1 MDIVYLGH
9 SSFRLHADGM
19 VVVTDPFPPS
29 LGLRMD
35 PRPAAVVT
43 VSNHAPQPLGGRRGG
58 RRSAGVLGA
67 GGEYEYNGIVVRG
80 VMTPLPAGVPHERR
94 NVAYTI
100 EMDGVNLC
108 HLGDLALP
116 LTTRQVD
123 ELKPV
128 DVVMAPAG
136 GHAIS
141 PDQVLQTIQDLD
153 PRIVIPMH
161 FAQGQAGLTLQGPE
175 TFLRRLGQGRGAAAA
190 PAGGH
195 HRQPARRPAGE
206 PADAAPQLERAGRR
220 TRQGQP
226 RWLPLLIG
234 SAIGRRRSGVAA
246 GADAAGCDGEQ
257 RRAARD
263 EDDADG
269 QGEDRDAGH
278 GGVPGDRQ
286 DGRGQWA
293 AARASPWASAA
304 RASAWGV
311 GGTGVGVGAGVGV
324 GRGVAVGGGVAVGA
338 AWPSGS
344 RWVWRR

>member
-35 PRPAAVVT
+35 ARPAAVVT
-43 VSNHAPQPLGGRRGG
+43 VSNTHPNHSAADAVAGGPRVFSAP
-58 RRSAGVLGA
+58 
-67 GGEYEYNGIVVRG
+67 GEYEYNGIVVRG

-175 TFLRRLGQGRGAAAA
+175 EFLRRLGQDEA
-190 PAGGH
+190 
-195 HRQPARRPAGE
+195 QPQPRLVVTTGNL
-206 PADAAPQLERAGRR
+206 PADLRVNLLTP
-220 TRQGQP
+220 P
-226 RWLPLLIG
+226 R
-234 SAIGRRRSGVAA
+234 S
-246 GADAAGCDGEQ
+246 
-257 RRAARD
+257 
-263 EDDADG
+263 
-269 QGEDRDAGH
+269 
-278 GGVPGDRQ
+278 
-286 DGRGQWA
+286 
-293 AARASPWASAA
+293 
-304 RASAWGV
+304 
-311 GGTGVGVGAGVGV
+311 
-324 GRGVAVGGGVAVGA
+324 
-338 AWPSGS
+338 
-344 RWVWRR
+344 

>member
-43 VSNHAPQPLGGRRGG
+43 VSNTHPNHSAADAVAGGPRVFSAP
-58 RRSAGVLGA
+58 
-67 GGEYEYNGIVVRG
+67 GEYEYNGIVVRG

-123 ELKPV
+123 GLKPV

-153 PRIVIPMH
+153 PRIVIPMQ
-161 FAQGQAGLTLQGPE
+161 FAQGQTGLTLQGPE
-175 TFLRRLGQGRGAAAA
+175 EFLRRLGQDEA
-190 PAGGH
+190 
-195 HRQPARRPAGE
+195 QPQPRLVVTTGNL
-206 PADAAPQLERAGRR
+206 PADLRVNLLTP
-220 TRQGQP
+220 P
-226 RWLPLLIG
+226 RG
-234 SAIGRRRSGVAA
+234 
-246 GADAAGCDGEQ
+246 
-257 RRAARD
+257 
-263 EDDADG
+263 
-269 QGEDRDAGH
+269 
-278 GGVPGDRQ
+278 
-286 DGRGQWA
+286 
-293 AARASPWASAA
+293 
-304 RASAWGV
+304 
-311 GGTGVGVGAGVGV
+311 
-324 GRGVAVGGGVAVGA
+324 
-338 AWPSGS
+338 
-344 RWVWRR
+344 